1 MHTNQIQ
8 AYFKGNRLLKLDRVF
23 YLFILIAVAASLPPQ
38 LKAFD
43 WPIQNGKALRNFG
56 MNDKGQPERGVLFVK
71 EDSVFPADAGEVL
84 FVGLQK
90 KGGPF
95 LQPLG
100 NWMAIQHQDA
110 LIGIYSHLSDFAGPL
125 QSSVADIAV
134 PIAKTG
140 SSGWASGP
148 QLQFSVY
155 DRKTSGYVN
164 PQLLINLIDTRPP
177 VVRQTILV
185 GREGQR
191 VILGQAKS
199 VRQGLYR
206 VLVDAY
212 DMADLFGNSQVA
224 PYQFSLFI
232 NGSLQGQLDLDM
244 ISVKDGKF
252 HVNLRK
258 GQRTDLIYQVDGSYL
273 IGEVQLN
280 RGKVLCEIIVTDTGG
295 NQKSQT
301 YQIIVE

>member
-1 MHTNQIQ
+1 MNTNRIR
-8 AYFKGNRLLKLDRVF
+8 AIII
-23 YLFILIAVAASLPPQ
+23 FIAAAVALPPYIQ
-38 LKAFD
+38 AFD
-43 WPIQNGKALRNFG
+43 WPIQNGKALKNFG
-56 MNDKGQPERGVLFVK
+56 MNDKGQPERGILFAK

-84 FVGLQK
+84 FVSSYK
-90 KGGPF
+90 KGGTY

-110 LIGIYSHLSDFAGPL
+110 LIGIYSHLSDFAGPV
-125 QSSVADIAV
+125 QSSVADVSI

-140 SSGWASGP
+140 SSGWAIGP

-177 VVRQTILV
+177 VVRQTIFV
-185 GREGQR
+185 GRDGQR
-191 VILGQAKS
+191 IILGQTKS
-199 VRQGLYR
+199 LRQGLYR

-212 DMADLFGNSQVA
+212 DMADLFGNYQVA

-244 ISVKDGKF
+244 ISVREGKF

-258 GQRTDLIYQVDGSYL
+258 GQRTDLIYQADGSYL
-273 IGEVQLN
+273 IGEIQLS
-280 RGKVLCEIIVTDTGG
+280 RGKVLCEIIVTDTAG

-301 YQIIVE
+301 YQINVE